1 MKKLTMLL
9 MFVLTVAFA
18 MPEANAQSRQLRKA
32 LKKEYKAKRK
42 EFKKGGW
49 EIYASTRSLDVALL
63 SYYEE
68 LKALG
73 EDAYPLTGVAP
84 RFKSKNIGKNEAY
97 NNAAI
102 IYAQS
107 AGKTV
112 KGRII
117 ADMAS
122 NGVDT
127 SEEFDHFYA
136 AYESTIKKEI
146 KNELKES
153 FSVIRELGNGE
164 YEMQTFFI
172 VNENAATKARIR
184 AYENAL
190 KESEAAQK
198 YADKVAKFVREGF
211 PAETTK

>member
-1 MKKLTMLL
+1 MLL

-97 NNAAI
+97 
-102 IYAQS
+102 QHQHP
-107 AGKTV
+107 GCEGT
-112 KGRII
+112 G
-117 ADMAS
+117 
-122 NGVDT
+122 
-127 SEEFDHFYA
+127 
-136 AYESTIKKEI
+136 
-146 KNELKES
+146 
-153 FSVIRELGNGE
+153 
-164 YEMQTFFI
+164 
-172 VNENAATKARIR
+172 R
-184 AYENAL
+184 AYRQNLRVCSRAL
-190 KESEAAQK
+190 QESES
-198 YADKVAKFVREGF
+198 DSSC
-211 PAETTK
+211 

>member
-136 AYESTIKKEI
+136 AYESTVEKEI
-146 KNELKES
+146 KGELKES